1 MALFNFF
8 GISEHRVFNRKPIY
22 YDAEKE
28 RRRKRAAEIKEEE
41 KKETYTPGNNI
52 RGSLRG
58 GAYKKTRTPMKTV
71 QTIIGIISLLL
82 IVAILFFFL
91 KLYPY
96 LFVK

>member
-28 RRRKRAAEIKEEE
+28 RRRQRAAELKEEKEE
-41 KKETYTPGNNI
+41 KHAPGSNI

-58 GAYKKTRTPMKTV
+58 GAYKKTRNPMKTV
-71 QTIIGIISLLL
+71 QTIIGIITLLL
-82 IVAILFFFL
+82 IAAILFLIL

>member
-28 RRRKRAAEIKEEE
+28 RRRKRAAELKEEKEE
-41 KKETYTPGNNI
+41 KYAPGSSI
-52 RGSLRG
+52 HGSLRG
-58 GAYKKTRTPMKTV
+58 GAYKKTHTPMKTV
-71 QTIIGIISLLL
+71 QTIIGIITLLL
-82 IVAILFFFL
+82 IAAILFLIL